1 MDSQHH
7 PFGSKSKL
15 VPPGQ
20 HPLLTDGVGRI
31 IKTEQ
36 QVSDPQ
42 LQFLTAGIGLIFLA
56 YLLGSIPW
64 GVVLTRCFSSV
75 DVRRQ
80 GSGNIGAT
88 NVSRLAG
95 STLGLLTFV
104 GDVLKGAVPVYLAL
118 IFSWESPLLIAYL
131 PAIVALAAFFG
142 HLFPL
147 FLKFKNGGKG
157 VATCAGCF
165 AVLAPWACLAALL
178 AFILLLVIGRRVS
191 LGSLAA
197 AAVLP
202 AAVWFNLHSV
212 QIAVGALIM
221 SVAIFIRHTDNI
233 KRLIAGTE
241 PKFTNRN

>member
-1 MDSQHH
+1 M
-7 PFGSKSKL
+7 P
-15 VPPGQ
+15 
-20 HPLLTDGVGRI
+20 
-31 IKTEQ
+31 
-36 QVSDPQ
+36 DPQ
-42 LQFLTAGIGLIFLA
+42 FHSVTAGLGLIVLA

-75 DVRRQ
+75 DIRRQ

-95 STLGLLTFV
+95 STLGLLTFA

-118 IFSWESPLLIAYL
+118 IISWKSPLLNDYL
-131 PAIVALAAFFG
+131 PVVVALAAFFG

-147 FLKFKNGGKG
+147 FMKFKNGGKG

-165 AVLAPWACLAALL
+165 AVLDPWACLVALL
-178 AFILLLVIGRRVS
+178 TFILLLAIGRRVS
-191 LGSLAA
+191 PGSLAA

-202 AAVWFNLHSV
+202 AAVWFNLHCI
-212 QIAVGALIM
+212 QIAFGALIM

>member
-1 MDSQHH
+1 M
-7 PFGSKSKL
+7 P
-15 VPPGQ
+15 
-20 HPLLTDGVGRI
+20 
-31 IKTEQ
+31 
-36 QVSDPQ
+36 DPQ
-42 LQFLTAGIGLIFLA
+42 FQSQAAGIGLIAVA

-64 GVVLTRCFSSV
+64 GVVLTRCFSTV

-95 STLGLLTFV
+95 STLGLLTFA

-118 IFSWESPLLIAYL
+118 ILSWKSPPLNDYL
-131 PAIVALAAFFG
+131 PAIVALAAFLG

-147 FLKFKNGGKG
+147 YMKFKNGGKG

-178 AFILLLVIGRRVS
+178 VFSLLLVIGRRVS

-202 AAVWFNLHSV
+202 AAVWFNLYSV
-212 QIAVGALIM
+212 QIAVCALIM

-233 KRLIAGTE
+233 KRLISGNE
-241 PKFTNRN
+241 PKFTRRNKD

>member
-1 MDSQHH
+1 M
-7 PFGSKSKL
+7 
-15 VPPGQ
+15 
-20 HPLLTDGVGRI
+20 
-31 IKTEQ
+31 
-36 QVSDPQ
+36 SDPQ
-42 LQFLTAGIGLIFLA
+42 FHSLTASIGLVLLA

-95 STLGLLTFV
+95 PTLGLLTFA
-104 GDVLKGAVPVYLAL
+104 GDVLKGAVPVYLAS
-118 IFSWESPLLIAYL
+118 IFSWKIPLLNDYL
-131 PAIVALAAFFG
+131 PAIAAMAAFFG

-147 FLKFKNGGKG
+147 FMKFKDGGKG

-165 AVLAPWACLAALL
+165 AVLAPWACLAALF

-202 AAVWFNLHSV
+202 AAVWFNLHSI
-212 QIAVGALIM
+212 QITVFALIM

>member
-1 MDSQHH
+1 M
-7 PFGSKSKL
+7 
-15 VPPGQ
+15 
-20 HPLLTDGVGRI
+20 
-31 IKTEQ
+31 
-36 QVSDPQ
+36 SDPQ
-42 LQFLTAGIGLIFLA
+42 FHSLTASIGLVLLA

-118 IFSWESPLLIAYL
+118 IFSWKSPLLNDYL

-165 AVLAPWACLAALL
+165 AVLAPWGCLAALL

>member
-1 MDSQHH
+1 M
-7 PFGSKSKL
+7 P
-15 VPPGQ
+15 
-20 HPLLTDGVGRI
+20 
-31 IKTEQ
+31 
-36 QVSDPQ
+36 DPQ
-42 LQFLTAGIGLIFLA
+42 FQSLTTGLGLVFLA

-95 STLGLLTFV
+95 STLGLLTFA
-104 GDVLKGAVPVYLAL
+104 GDVLKGAVPVYVAL
-118 IFSWESPLLIAYL
+118 IISWKGPLLNNYL

-147 FLKFKNGGKG
+147 FMKFKNGGKG

-165 AVLAPWACLAALL
+165 AVLAPWACLVALL
-178 AFILLLVIGRRVS
+178 AFILLLVLGRRVS
-191 LGSLAA
+191 LGSLTA

-202 AAVWFNLHSV
+202 AAVWSNLHSV
-212 QIAVGALIM
+212 QIAVCALIM

-233 KRLIAGTE
+233 KRLISGTE
-241 PKFTNRN
+241 PRFTHRNKD